1 MRVELILENWEEVK
15 GNVKKMGSDLKDAQD
30 MLVMYDYFEKAE
42 NWIKEKV
49 QYIFSFLVLNIVH
62 EISLNKNSDFF
73 LKSTSVINCLLR
85 KYFVYF
91 ICLALNFINHKLK
104 FTWKNNSSIY
114 PFKRLNLRKR
124 CAIYAGIIKHKT

>member
-49 QYIFSFLVLNIVH
+49 QYIF
-62 EISLNKNSDFF
+62 
-73 LKSTSVINCLLR
+73 
-85 KYFVYF
+85 
-91 ICLALNFINHKLK
+91 
-104 FTWKNNSSIY
+104 
-114 PFKRLNLRKR
+114 
-124 CAIYAGIIKHKT
+124 